1 MLRRSLVVLAALTV
15 VLPATA
21 PAAFAATSRRPVSV
35 LEQRRNAAR
44 QRRAG
49 VLRELNLAKASDTQ
63 MSARLAVLE
72 RDLHVQRNYADA
84 AVRQAA
90 AATESVRRIRTDID
104 ALQNTVDTKRALI
117 TKRAVAAYKAAEVK
131 PFVAITAVSN
141 VTDAARRASF
151 LARLAAA
158 DTATID
164 SLDAARTRL
173 ADRHEL
179 LSAAEARAR
188 ARASEADRA
197 LADVVRIVN
206 QQRSTRT
213 ALQARIR
220 ALQSEAAALA
230 AQQASVEA
238 LIRSRQGTGRVSRD
252 GRVSGLGF
260 AWPLHGTI
268 TSGFGP
274 RWGGFHPGIDIA
286 DPRGTPIAAS
296 KAGVVIFAGSM
307 SGYGNFVIIDHGGG
321 YATGYAHQ
329 SRIACSEGQ
338 TVKQGQIIGY
348 VGSTGH
354 STGNHL
360 HFEVRVDGHPQN
372 PLRFLP

>member
-1 MLRRSLVVLAALTV
+1 
-15 VLPATA
+15 
-21 PAAFAATSRRPVSV
+21 
-35 LEQRRNAAR
+35 LERRRNAAR
-44 QRRAG
+44 QRRAD
-49 VLRELNLAKASDTQ
+49 VLRQLNLAKASDTQ
-63 MSARLAVLE
+63 MSARLALLE
-72 RDLHVQRNYADA
+72 RDLHAQRNYADA
-84 AVRQAA
+84 AVRQSAA
-90 AATESVRRIRTDID
+90 ASESVRRIRVDI
-104 ALQNTVDTKRALI
+104 AELQGVVDVKRGLI
-117 TKRAVAAYKAAEVK
+117 TKRAVAAYMAAEAK
-131 PFVAITAVSN
+131 PFVAVASAGN
-141 VTDAARRASF
+141 VTDVARRASL

-164 SLDAARTRL
+164 SLDAARARL
-173 ADRHEL
+173 ADRNQL
-179 LSAAEARAR
+179 LSEAEARAQER
-188 ARASEADRA
+188 AREADRA
-197 LADVVRIVN
+197 LGDVVRIVN
-206 QQRSTRT
+206 QQRSTRA
-213 ALQARIR
+213 ALQTRIR

-238 LIRSRQGTGRVSRD
+238 LIRSHQASGRVSRD

-274 RWGGFHPGIDIA
+274 RWGGFHPGIDIS
-286 DPRGTPIAAS
+286 DPRGTPIGAS
-296 KAGVVIFAGSM
+296 KAGTVIFAGSM

-329 SRIACSEGQ
+329 SRIACHEGQ
-338 TVKQGQIIGY
+338 DVKQGQIIGY

-372 PLRFLP
+372 PMRFLP